1 MLDQSF
7 SAKNFETIYNRESRK
22 GNIDLH
28 DMPEDY
34 RSAVHAYV
42 DCRKN
47 MREFIQRPKKMRTST
62 YNDDLAQFQQKVA
75 DLKKHKEL
83 VLKQYFEDVA
93 KRVNSKKFRFAI
105 KSSYIEFNGKKKE
118 IFSLEGGIEGLYV
131 MKQLQHNISRT
142 FKVKQSN
149 RYTILECI
157 KPLLSSKIPL
167 WVIRTDISSFYESIP
182 QERLLRMVN
191 NNSLLSSK
199 SKSLIK
205 VLLDLFEQKKD
216 TTQIQPGIGIPRGI
230 GISPLLSEIYMREID
245 NRITSNVEVVFFARY
260 VDDIFII
267 CKPGHSLSIED
278 YYNNTLCN
286 LFSKYGLEL
295 KNKNRNGDKC
305 ELIDLT
311 SENRDKIS
319 FDYLGYKI
327 YIYRTKKEGTK
338 VDFDLSNNKEAH
350 IKHKIDSI
358 ITHCENL
365 ACIDMQSTRRDLLDG
380 LRWLSCNYSLSKS
393 KHRVKVGL
401 YYTNNLLTRMDGLC
415 EMTKYLHEKVL
426 SPRGK
431 LLIAPT
437 DDTKRYFEHLNN
449 RIQKLDLK
457 KAWNEKLYYPFTMKR
472 LKEMETWL

>member
-1 MLDQSF
+1 M
-7 SAKNFETIYNRESRK
+7 
-22 GNIDLH
+22 
-28 DMPEDY
+28 
-34 RSAVHAYV
+34 
-42 DCRKN
+42 
-47 MREFIQRPKKMRTST
+47 
-62 YNDDLAQFQQKVA
+62 
-75 DLKKHKEL
+75 
-83 VLKQYFEDVA
+83 
-93 KRVNSKKFRFAI
+93 
-105 KSSYIEFNGKKKE
+105 
-118 IFSLEGGIEGLYV
+118 
-131 MKQLQHNISRT
+131 
-142 FKVKQSN
+142 
-149 RYTILECI
+149 ECI

-311 SENRDKIS
+311 SENRDNIS
-319 FDYLGYKI
+319 FDYLRYKT
-327 YIYRTKKEGTK
+327 YKKRTKK
-338 VDFDLSNNKEAH
+338 
-350 IKHKIDSI
+350 
-358 ITHCENL
+358 
-365 ACIDMQSTRRDLLDG
+365 
-380 LRWLSCNYSLSKS
+380 
-393 KHRVKVGL
+393 
-401 YYTNNLLTRMDGLC
+401 
-415 EMTKYLHEKVL
+415 
-426 SPRGK
+426 
-431 LLIAPT
+431 
-437 DDTKRYFEHLNN
+437 
-449 RIQKLDLK
+449 
-457 KAWNEKLYYPFTMKR
+457 
-472 LKEMETWL
+472 